1 MPTQTPRSYSVP
13 PLRPLA
19 ITFDPDALTLTPE
32 GPTLTRR
39 MSDLEG
45 LFADG
50 DAWHEASTGEN
61 PVVSRSNTT

>member
-32 GPTLTRR
+32 GQTLTRR
-39 MSDLEG
+39 MSDLEC
-45 LFADG
+45 LFADS
-50 DAWHEASTGEN
+50 DAGPEACTS
-61 PVVSRSNTT
+61 